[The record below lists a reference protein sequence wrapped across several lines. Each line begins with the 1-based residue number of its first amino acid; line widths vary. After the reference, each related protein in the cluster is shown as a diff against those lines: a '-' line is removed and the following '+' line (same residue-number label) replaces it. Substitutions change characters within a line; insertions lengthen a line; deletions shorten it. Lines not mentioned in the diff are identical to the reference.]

1 MADLLIRG
9 GTVVD
14 GTGAPRFAADVRVR
28 DGRIAEVGPSLEPG
42 GEPELDAS
50 SALVTPGFI
59 DTHTHYDPSMFWDR
73 FGDPMPLHGVTTLLV
88 GSCSLSLAPVRPEHR
103 QLLTEIF
110 CYIED
115 LPTATFD
122 TALPWTWQSYAEYLP
137 QLAGDGLGLNVVTLV
152 GHTPLRM
159 FVMGDEAWERPAN
172 SSERVAIAQLLDG
185 CLDAGAFG
193 MSTSL
198 GFDAHPER
206 GPVPSRL
213 ADDDELGALIDRLA
227 ARDRLLQFIPSPGNK
242 ALKRDVRRVAAL
254 TGPRGVT
261 STWINIFHDEANPEL
276 AGELLDFAAE
286 LQTRGVHT
294 YPQVS
299 PRTLDMRVNW
309 SGGMSFAKL
318 PNGWFRFVRADTD
331 EKQALIDDPEWRSVA
346 REEWDR
352 VPWAIIPHKDPSRIR
367 LVDARTPEGARFVGG
382 SLADL
387 VRERGGHPSDV
398 LADWVRE
405 NSLDPGVV
413 GVGVANSDP
422 DGVAFTLKHPAG
434 IVSNSDAGAHLGM
447 MCGAGDT
454 TLLLA
459 RHVRDRGDL
468 TVEEGVQA
476 LTGRQAALLRLADR
490 GTIAEGKQADL
501 LVFALDELAW
511 EADEFVDDLPAGG
524 ARLRRPAGGY
534 RATVVAGVPT
544 TDSGKDTGARPGEV
558 LRAPRRG
565 SS

>member
-1 MADLLIRG
+1 
-9 GTVVD
+9 
-14 GTGAPRFAADVRVR
+14 
-28 DGRIAEVGPSLEPG
+28 
-42 GEPELDAS
+42 
-50 SALVTPGFI
+50 
-59 DTHTHYDPSMFWDR
+59 
-73 FGDPMPLHGVTTLLV
+73 
-88 GSCSLSLAPVRPEHR
+88 
-103 QLLTEIF
+103 
-110 CYIED
+110 
-115 LPTATFD
+115 
-122 TALPWTWQSYAEYLP
+122 
-137 QLAGDGLGLNVVTLV
+137 
-152 GHTPLRM
+152 
-159 FVMGDEAWERPAN
+159 
-172 SSERVAIAQLLDG
+172 
-185 CLDAGAFG
+185 
-193 MSTSL
+193 
-198 GFDAHPER
+198 
-206 GPVPSRL
+206 
-213 ADDDELGALIDRLA
+213 
-227 ARDRLLQFIPSPGNK
+227 
-242 ALKRDVRRVAAL
+242 
-254 TGPRGVT
+254 
-261 STWINIFHDEANPEL
+261 
-276 AGELLDFAAE
+276 
-286 LQTRGVHT
+286 
-294 YPQVS
+294 
-299 PRTLDMRVNW
+299 
-309 SGGMSFAKL
+309 
-318 PNGWFRFVRADTD
+318 
-331 EKQALIDDPEWRSVA
+331 
-346 REEWDR
+346 
-352 VPWAIIPHKDPSRIR
+352 
-367 LVDARTPEGARFVGG
+367 
-382 SLADL
+382 